1 MKTRLPK
8 ALLIAVLA
16 AIVQPVLA
24 EETTPQPDFSTWGT
38 KVTPGVIVGKEQNVT
53 ISGNE
58 NLPDGLM
65 VGAPV
70 NDATAQYGYN
80 KPYLKDGVDTTL
92 TIEDVDATFVNPLYV
107 REGAAEIKDS
117 KILVNCKPDQVMLQ
131 VAGNNAEITFT
142 NSSYA
147 HYTSTVFMAVGGPD
161 GKGTMNLVNSHV
173 TATTLML
180 GHSSASSWMGTF
192 VTNSTAASTE
202 GGERYSGGEYTHTN
216 RGNGDRFYGEATVNV
231 DADSTLTMKSTLYI
245 AEATLNVNGGKV
257 TTAAEAPY
265 GVVLGKIIDS
275 HSTLNIKDGGQMI
288 SAGGFQT
295 GDYFLNL
302 GVDHSGATILVDGK
316 NDKGEASTLSTTG
329 VLDLGYGSK
338 NAKDGV
344 VQTSLT
350 VSNGG
355 KVVAGGITLGRDT
368 DANLSKQVQV
378 TVGADSSIEGASLN
392 VLEGA
397 YVANSGSMTITED
410 TVISGGSTKTL
421 AGGVTNFE
429 GNVTITGGEF
439 ATGNSQLPTVQKWRT
454 EGPGYTERRL
464 GASYTGEE
472 VTGGVINFGGDA
484 SVVQIKDATFQS
496 GGEMNFS
503 GSSISVENASFETI
517 AAPAKDTSWTTVSYE
532 PQYYTNADGDYTD
545 ASGNV
550 LADGEEPIVKQY
562 IKTTVKNSYTSAG
575 AMSFNG
581 DVIAKAGSMFV
592 ATAGKMNFNGSLTAE
607 AGSSV
612 TNNATVTA
620 GSLTLNGGTF
630 TNNGELIADTIAL
643 YGGELVLGNEST
655 LTLIVDNTAA
665 LIFGDTEVLKLATD
679 ATKVY
684 VNLVLNSMSAYAL
697 RSASTDLILA
707 EGNVEQVS
715 AFYSLL
721 DDDNVTVTYVDANG
735 NELNDYGVQKDS
747 DGKLVISSTSDDVVP
762 EPTTTTLSLLALA
775 GLAARRRRAL

>member
-65 VGAPV
+65 EGAPV
-70 NDATAQYGYN
+70 DDATATYGYN

-92 TIEDVDATFVNPLYV
+92 TIEKVDATFVNPLYV

-192 VTNSTAASTE
+192 VTNSTAASTA
-202 GGERYSGGEYTHTN
+202 GGDRYSGGEYKHTN
-216 RGNGDRFYGEATVNV
+216 RGNGNRFYGEATVNV
-231 DADSTLTMKSTLYI
+231 DADSTLTMKTTLYI
-245 AEATLNVNGGKV
+245 AEATLNVNGGEV

-295 GDYFLNL
+295 GDYFS

-316 NDKGEASTLSTTG
+316 NDKDEVSTLSTTG
-329 VLDLGYGSK
+329 VLNLGYGSK

-355 KVVAGGITLGRDT
+355 RVVAGGITLGRDT
-368 DANLSKQVQV
+368 DANLSNQVQV

-397 YVANSGSMTITED
+397 YVAN
-410 TVISGGSTKTL
+410 
-421 AGGVTNFE
+421 
-429 GNVTITGGEF
+429 
-439 ATGNSQLPTVQKWRT
+439 
-454 EGPGYTERRL
+454 
-464 GASYTGEE
+464 
-472 VTGGVINFGGDA
+472 
-484 SVVQIKDATFQS
+484 
-496 GGEMNFS
+496 
-503 GSSISVENASFETI
+503 
-517 AAPAKDTSWTTVSYE
+517 
-532 PQYYTNADGDYTD
+532 
-545 ASGNV
+545 
-550 LADGEEPIVKQY
+550 
-562 IKTTVKNSYTSAG
+562 
-575 AMSFNG
+575 
-581 DVIAKAGSMFV
+581 
-592 ATAGKMNFNGSLTAE
+592 
-607 AGSSV
+607 
-612 TNNATVTA
+612 
-620 GSLTLNGGTF
+620 
-630 TNNGELIADTIAL
+630 NGELIADTITL
-643 YGGELVLGNEST
+643 GGGELVLGNEST

-707 EGNVEQVS
+707 EGNVELVS

-721 DDDNVTVTYVDANG
+721 DDDNVAVTYVDANG
-735 NELNDYGVQKDS
+735 NALNGYGVQKDS
-747 DGKLVISSTSDDVVP
+747 DGKLVISSMSDDVVP

>member
-70 NDATAQYGYN
+70 NDATATYGYN

-92 TIEDVDATFVNPLYV
+92 TIEKVDATFVNPLYV

-117 KILVNCKPDQVMLQ
+117 NILVNCKPDQVMLQ

-173 TATTLML
+173 TATTLLL
-180 GHSSASSWMGTF
+180 GHSSASYWEKTF
-192 VTNSTAASTE
+192 ITNSTAASIE
-202 GGERYSGGEYTHTN
+202 GEDRYSGGEYTHTN

-231 DADSTLTMKSTLYI
+231 DADSTLTMKTTLYI

-257 TTAAEAPY
+257 TTENARY

-295 GDYFLNL
+295 GDYFS

-329 VLDLGYGSK
+329 VLNLGYGSK

-397 YVANSGSMTITED
+397 YVAN
-410 TVISGGSTKTL
+410 
-421 AGGVTNFE
+421 
-429 GNVTITGGEF
+429 
-439 ATGNSQLPTVQKWRT
+439 
-454 EGPGYTERRL
+454 
-464 GASYTGEE
+464 
-472 VTGGVINFGGDA
+472 
-484 SVVQIKDATFQS
+484 
-496 GGEMNFS
+496 
-503 GSSISVENASFETI
+503 
-517 AAPAKDTSWTTVSYE
+517 
-532 PQYYTNADGDYTD
+532 
-545 ASGNV
+545 
-550 LADGEEPIVKQY
+550 
-562 IKTTVKNSYTSAG
+562 
-575 AMSFNG
+575 
-581 DVIAKAGSMFV
+581 
-592 ATAGKMNFNGSLTAE
+592 
-607 AGSSV
+607 
-612 TNNATVTA
+612 
-620 GSLTLNGGTF
+620 
-630 TNNGELIADTIAL
+630 NGELIADTITL
-643 YGGELVLGNEST
+643 DGGELVLGNEST

-721 DDDNVTVTYVDANG
+721 DDDNVAVTYVDANG

>member
-70 NDATAQYGYN
+70 NDATATYGYN

-92 TIEDVDATFVNPLYV
+92 TIEKVDATFVNPLYV

-117 KILVNCKPDQVMLQ
+117 NILVNCKPDQVMLQ

-173 TATTLML
+173 TATTLLL
-180 GHSSASSWMGTF
+180 GHSSASYWEKTF
-192 VTNSTAASTE
+192 ITNSTAASIE
-202 GGERYSGGEYTHTN
+202 GEDRYSGGEYTHTN
-216 RGNGDRFYGEATVNV
+216 RGNGDRLYGEATVNV
-231 DADSTLTMKSTLYI
+231 DADSTLTMKTTLYI

-257 TTAAEAPY
+257 TTENARY

-295 GDYFLNL
+295 GDYFS

-329 VLDLGYGSK
+329 VLNLGYGSK

-397 YVANSGSMTITED
+397 YVAN
-410 TVISGGSTKTL
+410 
-421 AGGVTNFE
+421 
-429 GNVTITGGEF
+429 
-439 ATGNSQLPTVQKWRT
+439 
-454 EGPGYTERRL
+454 
-464 GASYTGEE
+464 
-472 VTGGVINFGGDA
+472 
-484 SVVQIKDATFQS
+484 
-496 GGEMNFS
+496 
-503 GSSISVENASFETI
+503 
-517 AAPAKDTSWTTVSYE
+517 
-532 PQYYTNADGDYTD
+532 
-545 ASGNV
+545 
-550 LADGEEPIVKQY
+550 
-562 IKTTVKNSYTSAG
+562 
-575 AMSFNG
+575 
-581 DVIAKAGSMFV
+581 
-592 ATAGKMNFNGSLTAE
+592 
-607 AGSSV
+607 
-612 TNNATVTA
+612 
-620 GSLTLNGGTF
+620 
-630 TNNGELIADTIAL
+630 NGELIADTITL
-643 YGGELVLGNEST
+643 DGGELVLGNEST

-721 DDDNVTVTYVDANG
+721 DDDNVAVTYVDANG

>member
-70 NDATAQYGYN
+70 DDTTATYGYN

-92 TIEDVDATFVNPLYV
+92 TIENVDATFVNPLYV

-161 GKGTMNLVNSHV
+161 GKGTMNLVNSDV
-173 TATTLML
+173 TATTLLL
-180 GHSSASSWMGTF
+180 GYSSASSWMGTF
-192 VTNSTAASTE
+192 ITNSTAASTE
-202 GGERYSGGEYTHTN
+202 GGARYSGGEYKHTN

-231 DADSTLTMKSTLYI
+231 DADSTLTMKTTLYI

-257 TTAAEAPY
+257 TTENATY
-265 GVVLGKIIDS
+265 SVVLGRITDS

-329 VLDLGYGSK
+329 VLNLGYGSK

-355 KVVAGGITLGRDT
+355 KVVAGAITLGRDT

-397 YVANSGSMTITED
+397 YVAN
-410 TVISGGSTKTL
+410 
-421 AGGVTNFE
+421 
-429 GNVTITGGEF
+429 
-439 ATGNSQLPTVQKWRT
+439 
-454 EGPGYTERRL
+454 
-464 GASYTGEE
+464 
-472 VTGGVINFGGDA
+472 
-484 SVVQIKDATFQS
+484 
-496 GGEMNFS
+496 
-503 GSSISVENASFETI
+503 
-517 AAPAKDTSWTTVSYE
+517 
-532 PQYYTNADGDYTD
+532 
-545 ASGNV
+545 
-550 LADGEEPIVKQY
+550 
-562 IKTTVKNSYTSAG
+562 
-575 AMSFNG
+575 
-581 DVIAKAGSMFV
+581 
-592 ATAGKMNFNGSLTAE
+592 
-607 AGSSV
+607 
-612 TNNATVTA
+612 
-620 GSLTLNGGTF
+620 
-630 TNNGELIADTIAL
+630 NGELIADTITLA
-643 YGGELVLGNEST
+643 GGELVLGNEST

-735 NELNDYGVQKDS
+735 NALNYYGVQKDS